1 MYTTH
6 MLRILNLEYYMGRN
20 NSPADQI
27 LELESKIL
35 TGRTFWNTSK
45 SVSYADNMDDS
56 MQYNDQSVS
65 EIVI

>member
-1 MYTTH
+1 
-6 MLRILNLEYYMGRN
+6 MGRN